1 MCSLL
6 LLQHRVVE
14 VVGFSSSWS
23 FEIGTWSLLLSIS
36 SLKLKSCSF
45 INTYIHTSREL
56 HFISLAFYDLIIL
69 SFILLDLFNPQLSSC
84 FFERYQLGVSQTCI
98 PSVHLNFLGILTWSL
113 LSSTSRLSFSRIPIS
128 LVPDKSR
135 TSEFLRHF
143 QPDLFWVWHLV

>member
-23 FEIGTWSLLLSIS
+23 FGIGTWSLLLSIS

-56 HFISLAFYDLIIL
+56 HFISLAFYDFDYPKFYSSRSLQ
-69 SFILLDLFNPQLSSC
+69 STTFELLLRTISTWCQPN
-84 FFERYQLGVSQTCI
+84 
-98 PSVHLNFLGILTWSL
+98 VHTKC
-113 LSSTSRLSFSRIPIS
+113 TS
-128 LVPDKSR
+128 K
-135 TSEFLRHF
+135 FLRHF
-143 QPDLFWVWHLV
+143 DLISSEFDFSSELLENPYFACPRQVPYI